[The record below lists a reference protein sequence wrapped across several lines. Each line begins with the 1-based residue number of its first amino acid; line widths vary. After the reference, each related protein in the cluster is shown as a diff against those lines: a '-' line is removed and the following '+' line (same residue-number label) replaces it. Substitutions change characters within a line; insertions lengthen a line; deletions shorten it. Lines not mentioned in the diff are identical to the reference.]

1 MQSSRSDINSV
12 NYLTRIARE
21 DANRRQFERRD
32 CHINAG
38 VMYSNKGV
46 RGLVIGKAKL
56 LNVSEGGAFLHVNT
70 PDIPQHFVLYFG
82 EFQYHIA
89 CVTIILKEKGRG
101 VSFLKEQPTEFI
113 DILSRISD
121 PNEFIGRI
129 RPTIYGLPELPTIP
143 QKYVS
148 QK

>member
-1 MQSSRSDINSV
+1 MQPRKPDTNAV

-21 DANRRQFERRD
+21 DGNKRQFVRRD

-46 RGLVIGKAKL
+46 RGLVLGKVKL
-56 LNVSEGGAFLHVNT
+56 LNVSEGGAFVHVNKAE
-70 PDIPQHFVLYFG
+70 IPPHFVIYFG

-89 CVTIILKEKGRG
+89 CVTVALKGKGRG

-121 PNEFIGRI
+121 PNEFVGRI
-129 RPTIYGLPELPTIP
+129 RPTMYGLPELPTIP
-143 QKYVS
+143 QKYVR

>member
-1 MQSSRSDINSV
+1 MQPQKPDKNAV

-21 DANRRQFERRD
+21 DGNRRQFERRD

-38 VMYSNKGV
+38 VMFSNKGV
-46 RGLVIGKAKL
+46 RGLVLGKVKL
-56 LNVSEGGAFLHVNT
+56 LNVSEGGAFVHVNKAE
-70 PDIPQHFVLYFG
+70 IPQHFVIYFG

-89 CVTIILKEKGRG
+89 CVTIAMTPKGRG

-113 DILSRISD
+113 DILGRISD

-129 RPTIYGLPELPTIP
+129 RPTMYGLPELPTIP
-143 QKYVS
+143 QKYVR

>member
-1 MQSSRSDINSV
+1 MQPSDSDRNAP

-21 DANRRQFERRD
+21 DGNRRQFERRD
-32 CHINAG
+32 CHINTG
-38 VMYSNKGV
+38 LMYSNKGL
-46 RGLVIGKAKL
+46 RGLVLGKAKL
-56 LNVSEGGAFLHVNT
+56 LNVSESGAFLHVNKQE
-70 PDIPQHFVLYFG
+70 IPLHFVLYFG

-89 CVTIILKEKGRG
+89 CVTLDTRGKGRG

-113 DILSRISD
+113 DILGRISD

-129 RPTIYGLPELPTIP
+129 RPTMYGLPDLPTIP
-143 QKYVS
+143 QKYTR